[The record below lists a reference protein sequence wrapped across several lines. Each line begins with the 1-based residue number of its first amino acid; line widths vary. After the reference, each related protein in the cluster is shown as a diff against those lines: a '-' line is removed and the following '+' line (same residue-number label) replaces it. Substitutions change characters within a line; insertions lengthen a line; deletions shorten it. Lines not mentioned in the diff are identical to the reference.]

1 MNKNNTM
8 KKEYVQKLIF
18 YISIIALPLL
28 QFVIFYIGV
37 NFNTFFLSFKNYQM
51 VNGELT
57 QTFAGLTHIIGAYKK
72 LFTEPIF
79 AYCLKN
85 SVIFYLLNVLS
96 GTVFSLSFSYYIFKK
111 RNLSNFF
118 KAMLYLPAIVS
129 SMVLSVVFKYFF
141 NLGIPAV
148 VKMVSGIN
156 ILGWTDNFTVEYL
169 MVIIY
174 NFIISLGGNMLI
186 YTGTMASIS
195 ESSIEAAQID
205 GVNAYQEFWYIVIPS
220 IFRTLS
226 LFLVTNL
233 LTIFNGQGNIFN
245 FFGQKATEKLYTF
258 GYWIYVEILIAN
270 GDLVQFPA
278 ISAIGMA
285 LTFIAIPLIFS
296 ARWLFNKYGPSE
308 E

>member
-37 NFNTFFLSFKNYQM
+37 NFNTFLLSFKNYQM

-57 QTFAGLTHIIGAYKK
+57 QTFAGLTHIITAYKK

-278 ISAIGMA
+278 ISAVGMA